1 MLEVS
6 LPCEGCAEPIG
17 FGQAKCPRCGLRMSR
32 AARNALHARLAASS
46 EDYRD
51 LQAQILSGR
60 TVLLVAALAYLVFAS
75 FWGPE
80 LYAEWPPEEGSLLAV
95 AFLLDVAMG
104 ASLLLCWLVSRRWP
118 ATGLLL
124 ASGLWLATQVA
135 LLAISVLVGFY
146 FLVFSGLWLKGVVAI
161 LMIRGIVAG
170 IRARSLVARL
180 TGGPS

>member
-1 MLEVS
+1 MLDVS
-6 LPCEGCAEPIG
+6 VPCEGCGEAIG
-17 FGQAKCPRCGLRMSR
+17 FGSTKCRRCGLRLSR
-32 AARNALHARLAASS
+32 AARGALHDRLAASS

-60 TVLLVAALAYLVFAS
+60 TVLLVAALAYLVFAG

-80 LYAEWPPEEGSLLAV
+80 LYSEWPPEEGSLLAV
-95 AFLLDVAMG
+95 AFLLDVALG
-104 ASLLLCWLVSRRWP
+104 ATLLLCWLVSRFWP

-124 ASGLWLATQVA
+124 ASGLWLATQVV
-135 LLAISVLVGFY
+135 LIVVSVLLGSP

-170 IRARSLVARL
+170 LRARSLIQRL
-180 TGGPS
+180 ATRSS